1 MIDVHT
7 HIMTMW
13 GDEKPFTEE
22 LLVKR
27 MDELGIDRFVILP
40 IVSQE
45 CPYFYFGTED
55 VLEVYKRHPKKVIPF
70 CNIDPRAG
78 RNSPE
83 TDFSPLLNRYKKAG
97 CKGLG
102 EAMANIYFDS
112 PLCINLFR
120 QCGKAG
126 LPVLFHIHT
135 RIGGSYGLVDDLHL
149 PRLENALKECPET
162 TFIGHSQ
169 AFWSEI
175 SGDVTEETRGRYPE
189 GPVKSEGRV
198 QKLFKRYPNLYADL
212 SAGSGYNA
220 ITRDKEYGYRFLKEF
235 QDRLFFGTD
244 LCHIGQETPIVDYFK
259 DILKDGI
266 ISETVHRKITRS
278 NAEKILK
285 L

>member
-13 GDEKPFTEE
+13 GEKPFTEKH
-22 LLVKR
+22 LVKR
-27 MDELGIDRFVILP
+27 MGELGIDRFAILP

-45 CPYFYFGTED
+45 SPYFYFGTED
-55 VLEVYKRHPKKVIPF
+55 VLKVYKRHPRKVIPF

-78 RNSPE
+78 GNSPE
-83 TDFSPLLNRYKKAG
+83 TDFSSLLNRYKKAG

-102 EAMANIYFDS
+102 EVMANVYFDS

-135 RIGGSYGLVDDLHL
+135 RVGGSYGLVDDLHL
-149 PRLENALKECPET
+149 PRLENTLKKCPDT
-162 TFIGHSQ
+162 IFIGHSA

-175 SGDVTEETRGRYPE
+175 SGDVTDETRGGYPK
-189 GPVKSEGRV
+189 GPVSPGGRV
-198 QKLFKRYPNLYADL
+198 QKLFKSYPNLYADL
-212 SAGSGYNA
+212 SASSGYNA
-220 ITRDKEYGYRFLKEF
+220 ITRDRQYGYKLLTEF
-235 QDRLFFGTD
+235 QDRLLFGTD
-244 LCHIGQETPIVDYFK
+244 LCHIGQETSIVDYFK
-259 DILKDGI
+259 DILERGI
-266 ISETVHRKITRS
+266 ISETVHRKITQT